1 MRTLTIDIS
10 DSIYEHIMFFLKNLP
25 SNLIKISVKEEDFK
39 NNIIDIESIEKNSND
54 YDELIKIKKEDNPKY
69 SISQTREMLGL

>member
-39 NNIIDIESIEKNSND
+39 NNLIDIESIEKNSND